1 MQYDTYIHTKIHQMK
16 LKHKQY
22 NKQLVL
28 TKRVNDNL
36 LSADTSYQQNGNTD
50 YRCIPTWITLYI
62 SICFRAEEFGR
73 VKAALL
79 LTYYLQANYHIF
91 TAIVGFVNGCDD
103 IIYLPLRLFLWSL

>member
-36 LSADTSYQQNGNTD
+36 L
-50 YRCIPTWITLYI
+50 IPAI
-62 SICFRAEEFGR
+62 SKMAIPIIDAS
-73 VKAALL
+73 LL
-79 LTYYLQANYHIF
+79 
-91 TAIVGFVNGCDD
+91 G
-103 IIYLPLRLFLWSL
+103 